1 MGTLSNLKY
10 DIIHNLQYV
19 METFDQKKKLPLIL
33 FALLGEIVC
42 DPMCGGG
49 SIPIE
54 GALNWPASLHLCG
67 DHHDLAPPRTLAN
80 VQNVVRQQQDGK

>member
-1 MGTLSNLKY
+1 M
-10 DIIHNLQYV
+10 
-19 METFDQKKKLPLIL
+19 
-33 FALLGEIVC
+33 C

-54 GALNWPASLHLCG
+54 GALNWPTSLHLCG

-80 VQNVVRQQQDGK
+80 VQNIQLDGK

>member
-1 MGTLSNLKY
+1 MSRKSCFVLTA
-10 DIIHNLQYV
+10 
-19 METFDQKKKLPLIL
+19 LIL
-33 FALLGEIVC
+33 FFLFLPGDIVC

-54 GALNWPASLHLCG
+54 AALNWPTSVHFCG

-80 VQNVVRQQQDGK
+80 VQNLAEQQLDEK

>member
-1 MGTLSNLKY
+1 M
-10 DIIHNLQYV
+10 
-19 METFDQKKKLPLIL
+19 
-33 FALLGEIVC
+33 C

-80 VQNVVRQQQDGK
+80 VQNVVEQQLDGK

>member
-1 MGTLSNLKY
+1 ML
-10 DIIHNLQYV
+10 
-19 METFDQKKKLPLIL
+19 LPLIL
-33 FALLGEIVC
+33 IVLPGEIVC

-54 GALNWPASLHLCG
+54 GALNWPTSLHLCG

-80 VQNVVRQQQDGK
+80 VQNVVEQQLDGK